1 MIFFLNLK
9 KIKSIRFLENLKT
22 SKINIKNF
30 PFDLILRKMDIA
42 LVVPI
47 LKNVQSF
54 RKFHRRKREK
64 FGFNFGNFY

>member
-1 MIFFLNLK
+1 M
-9 KIKSIRFLENLKT
+9 

-30 PFDLILRKMDIA
+30 PFDLILRKKDIA

-54 RKFHRRKREK
+54 KKILPKEK
-64 FGFNFGNFY
+64 GEIWI

>member
-1 MIFFLNLK
+1 M
-9 KIKSIRFLENLKT
+9 

-30 PFDLILRKMDIA
+30 PFDLILRKKDVA

-54 RKFHRRKREK
+54 KKFYRRKKEK

>member
-1 MIFFLNLK
+1 MILFLQFK
-9 KIKSIRFLENLKT
+9 KILYRYSENRFLENLKT

-30 PFDLILRKMDIA
+30 PFDLILRKKDVA

-54 RKFHRRKREK
+54 KKFHRRAFLK
-64 FGFNFGNFY
+64 